1 MPARDHP
8 FNQSRRPLLERCHPQ
23 PQMLP
28 KPERKIYNGFDDFS
42 SIPRIRAEEFTVES
56 GYPYGES
63 AVEAVEVKHQGMI
76 LGRSESGCGLSHA
89 CRNGVNGDVD
99 RGNNFDDYAWR
110 PLPRTPS
117 PTRPRRLLRATSSQ
131 RRPPVHVF
139 GSAVNSLQQQQHS
152 CCQQDCTPVI
162 SQYSTSNC
170 CSSNDTSTSSTGLPF
185 TFQTHQHHQRLN
197 DKPVKGGA
205 KERKSKSNRCSNKN
219 TVPSIKCVVVGDGA
233 VGKTNLIVSYLEN
246 RFVPEHI
253 PTASDIYNVDVQVDD
268 VPVRVT
274 ICDTP
279 GQDNLDVLRELSYPD
294 TNIFLVCFSVVHP
307 ETFRSVKTKWL
318 PRLSHYQDARV
329 VVVGTHADLR
339 CDRSTII
346 RLQCQGE
353 KPVSLTDAWDFA
365 RSIGAKYI
373 ESSSRTKD
381 KVKEV
386 FDTAIWDALTARRP
400 ESKPLWRRMLC
411 LA

>member
-1 MPARDHP
+1 MSPLSSVQETMPARDHP
-8 FNQSRRPLLERCHPQ
+8 FNHSRRPLLERCHPQ

-28 KPERKIYNGFDDFS
+28 KPERKMYNGFDDFN
-42 SIPRIRAEEFTVES
+42 SIPRIRAADFTVES
-56 GYPYGES
+56 GYPYGERQCS
-63 AVEAVEVKHQGMI
+63 QDSGASREVAD
-76 LGRSESGCGLSHA
+76 E
-89 CRNGVNGDVD
+89 
-99 RGNNFDDYAWR
+99 DDYAWR

-117 PTRPRRLLRATSSQ
+117 PTRPRRLLRTTSSQ

-139 GSAVNSLQQQQHS
+139 GSAVNS

-162 SQYSTSNC
+162 SKYSNG

-185 TFQTHQHHQRLN
+185 AFQTHQHQRLS
-197 DKPVKGGA
+197 DTAVKGGV
-205 KERKSKSNRCSNKN
+205 KERKSKSNRCNKVN
-219 TVPSIKCVVVGDGA
+219 NNKDAVPSIKCVVVGDGA

-246 RFVPEHI
+246 RFVAEHI

-268 VPVRVT
+268 APVRVT

-294 TNIFLVCFSVVHP
+294 TNIFLLCFSVVHP
-307 ETFRSVKTKWL
+307 ETFRSVKSKWL
-318 PRLSHYQDARV
+318 PRLSQYQDARV
-329 VVVGTHADLR
+329 VLIGTHADLR
-339 CDRSTII
+339 SDRSTII

-386 FDTAIWDALTARRP
+386 FDTAIWDALTAQRP
-400 ESKPLWRRMLC
+400 EPKPLWRKMLC